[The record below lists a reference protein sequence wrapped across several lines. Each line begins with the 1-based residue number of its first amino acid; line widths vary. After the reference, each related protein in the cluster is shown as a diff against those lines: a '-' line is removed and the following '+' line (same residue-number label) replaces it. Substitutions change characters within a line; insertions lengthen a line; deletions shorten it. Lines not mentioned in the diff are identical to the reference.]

1 MDYLLKNLT
10 GMLSVC
16 ATAIA
21 INACSSMDSEADN
34 LASAR
39 EYADA
44 AEYDSAQS
52 ICDRIREKIYSAPK
66 PEDTEALTE
75 LSLIYMH
82 IADADDRQ
90 EDVSFAYWCYQ
101 EAFRQDSAKAA
112 EIYAATDVDDLPL
125 VSILNS
131 ISAIATGSRD
141 IADFTD
147 ELDTLLLEQ
156 PKEPIKKPVKRTKH
170 RKRRK

>member
-1 MDYLLKNLT
+1 MNYLLKKIT
-10 GMLSVC
+10 GIVSVC
-16 ATAIA
+16 AAAITF
-21 INACSSMDSEADN
+21 NACSSLDSEADN

-44 AEYDSAQS
+44 ADYDSAQS
-52 ICDRIREKIYSAPK
+52 ICDRMREKIYAAPK
-66 PEDTEALTE
+66 PEDTETLTE

-90 EDVSFAYWCYQ
+90 DDVSFAYWCYQ

-112 EIYAATDVDDLPL
+112 EIYAATSVDDLPL

-131 ISAIATGSRD
+131 IAAIATGSRD

-156 PKEPIKKPVKRTKH
+156 PKEPVKKPVKKIKR